1 MDLVLRNDTLC
12 ASEFAFDQLDADQPF
27 TVMTIGGVVGRGESR
42 VVTVRFEPKPVERQT
57 FYSVE
62 LRLTFFKGTSTIL
75 LRGTATNDM
84 RYSTAKAYL

>member
-42 VVTVRFEPKPVERQT
+42 VVKRSIRSNFDSPFSR
-57 FYSVE
+57 E
-62 LRLTFFKGTSTIL
+62 LRLFHYVGRQLTTCVIL
-75 LRGTATNDM
+75 LLKPT
-84 RYSTAKAYL
+84 YKSLFIL